1 MKHVGETAIGI
12 DFGGTKIEVALAD
25 VDGVLLERERL
36 ETRAELGPRQ
46 ALERAA
52 AAVRR
57 MEALA
62 RETHSASVTGYAAV
76 APGIVQRDR
85 ILLTPNLPGWEDLSL
100 ASELQ
105 ALLNLDSAPAVAN
118 DVRGGALAELRF
130 GALRGIDPGL
140 YISLGTGIAAAVT
153 VGGTVVM
160 GFNQAAGEI
169 AYVDPGLGSDP
180 AESTTASH
188 ARHEPADSDAD
199 SDDSQ
204 GLRSAE
210 PGVRES
216 HRPGATSLEE
226 IVGVS
231 GDLDSDDS
239 RKLGRAEPGV
249 RESHRPGAAPR
260 EEIVGGSAD
269 SSSDSDDSR
278 GLGGAEPGV
287 RGSHRP
293 GAAPLEEFVGGKAIG
308 ERASARLGR
317 AITAAEIFA
326 RAAADPADEIARSVV
341 SETLDVLAR
350 AIANIATLIDPEL
363 IVLGGGMMGSAGVI
377 LPGLRERFAA
387 DASYLPF
394 PPRLAAAHFTRDASL
409 HGAVALALE
418 HSHNHGGGHAAL
430 CSRPLGVVR
439 IPAVSGPGTTNPVE
453 GSQLTT
459 GGSSS

>member
-1 MKHVGETAIGI
+1 MKRVGETAIGI

-25 VDGVLLERERL
+25 VDGTLLERERL

-62 RETHSASVTGYAAV
+62 REAHSATVTGYAAV

-105 ALLNLDSAPAVAN
+105 ALLNLDLAPAVAN

-153 VGGTVVM
+153 VAGTVVM

-169 AYVDPGLGSDP
+169 AYVDPGLGSEP
-180 AESTTASH
+180 TESTTARTANHHPVALTS
-188 ARHEPADSDAD
+188 ADSESD

-204 GLRSAE
+204 GRGTA
-210 PGVRES
+210 
-216 HRPGATSLEE
+216 
-226 IVGVS
+226 
-231 GDLDSDDS
+231 
-239 RKLGRAEPGV
+239 GRGV
-249 RESHRPGAAPR
+249 RESHRPGAAPL
-260 EEIVGGSAD
+260 EEFVGGSAD
-269 SSSDSDDSR
+269 SDSDSGDSQGR
-278 GLGGAEPGV
+278 GAAGPGV
-287 RGSHRP
+287 RESHRP

-308 ERASARLGR
+308 ERASARLGQQ
-317 AITAAEIFA
+317 ITAAEIFA

-363 IVLGGGMMGSAGVI
+363 IVLGGGMMGSADVI

-394 PPRLAAAHFTRDASL
+394 PPRLAVAHFTRDASL

-418 HSHNHGGGHAAL
+418 QSHSHGHAAS
-430 CSRPLGVVR
+430 CPRPLDVVR

-459 GGSSS
+459 GGGSS

>member
-1 MKHVGETAIGI
+1 MKRVGETAIGI

-25 VDGVLLERERL
+25 VDGTLLERERL

-46 ALERAA
+46 ALERTA

-62 RETHSASVTGYAAV
+62 REAHSATVTGYAAV

-105 ALLNLDSAPAVAN
+105 ALLNLDLAPAVAN

-153 VGGTVVM
+153 VAGTVVM

-169 AYVDPGLGSDP
+169 AYVDPGLGSEP
-180 AESTTASH
+180 AESTTARTANHHPVALTS
-188 ARHEPADSDAD
+188 ADSDSD
-199 SDDSQ
+199 SGDSQ
-204 GLRSAE
+204 GRGAAG
-210 PGVRES
+210 PGVRE
-216 HRPGATSLEE
+216 
-226 IVGVS
+226 
-231 GDLDSDDS
+231 
-239 RKLGRAEPGV
+239 
-249 RESHRPGAAPR
+249 
-260 EEIVGGSAD
+260 
-269 SSSDSDDSR
+269 
-278 GLGGAEPGV
+278 
-287 RGSHRP
+287 SHRP

-308 ERASARLGR
+308 ERASARLGQQ
-317 AITAAEIFA
+317 ITAAEIFA

-363 IVLGGGMMGSAGVI
+363 IVLGGGMMGSADVI

-394 PPRLAAAHFTRDASL
+394 PPRLAVAHFTRDASL

-418 HSHNHGGGHAAL
+418 QSHNHGHAAS
-430 CSRPLGVVR
+430 CPRPLDVVR
-439 IPAVSGPGTTNPVE
+439 IPAVSGQGTTNPVE